1 MIISAKVGDSWRL
14 MLRLH
19 NIYEDVKLM
28 LVPQEDV
35 GASQNWQQQ
44 VKTTFQQKWGWV

>member
-28 LVPQEDV
+28 LVPQED
-35 GASQNWQQQ
+35 GRRKAPPPDFLLLSSN
-44 VKTTFQQKWGWV
+44 